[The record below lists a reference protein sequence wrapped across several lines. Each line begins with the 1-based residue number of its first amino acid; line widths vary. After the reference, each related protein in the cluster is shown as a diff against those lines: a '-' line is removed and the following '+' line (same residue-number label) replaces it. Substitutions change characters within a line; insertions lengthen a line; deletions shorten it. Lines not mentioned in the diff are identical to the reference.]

1 MAEQAAV
8 GPASLTPNR
17 QTQELEDGKPA
28 ASGIGKHFFVRFLP
42 ANPQPFRSD
51 PAGFAH
57 RWERVDSR
65 RFSSQ
70 EPVGR
75 RRGRLVHAIAQHGG
89 HAQNNQEH
97 DENAELLTILF
108 TH

>member
-1 MAEQAAV
+1 MRRNRLWLVASRPMAEQAAL
-8 GPASLTPNR
+8 GAASLTPNR

-51 PAGFAH
+51 PSVFAH
-57 RWERVDSR
+57 RWQRVDLR

-70 EPVGR
+70 E
-75 RRGRLVHAIAQHGG
+75 LVRPPSCAAVSC
-89 HAQNNQEH
+89 
-97 DENAELLTILF
+97 DSTIL
-108 TH
+108 